1 MKLVSPPLIHQQA
14 HTQDFQKGGYMDVES
29 VCLNVRLGGSGGM
42 LPQEIR
48 CTEIASKAILGQ
60 KQNRSI
66 VASLPCVL
74 CSLPCVLCSQTLI
87 RKGAFAKPRPPA
99 LKCVIGIFKCEFEL

>member
-1 MKLVSPPLIHQQA
+1 
-14 HTQDFQKGGYMDVES
+14 MDVES

-60 KQNRSI
+60 KQNRSR
-66 VASLPCVL
+66 VA
-74 CSLPCVLCSQTLI
+74 SLPCVLCSQTLI